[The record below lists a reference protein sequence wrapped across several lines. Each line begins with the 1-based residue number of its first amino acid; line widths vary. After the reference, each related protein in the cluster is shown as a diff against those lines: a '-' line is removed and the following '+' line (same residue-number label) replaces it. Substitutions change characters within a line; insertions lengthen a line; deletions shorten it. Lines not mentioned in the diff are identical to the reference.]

1 MTGPPAGPVG
11 LETLVQ
17 GRKSKG
23 AAAAAPFGLAPL
35 IAVPPASETFLS
47 ILKVTTI

>member
-23 AAAAAPFGLAPL
+23 AAAAAPFGLFPAHHGRAL
-35 IAVPPASETFLS
+35 ILSLWKDPA
-47 ILKVTTI
+47 I